1 MARNLRTEN
10 GFGQRLRATFTR
22 GDGGVIGFWM
32 IVHESSPRMPRPR
45 LFDEDEVLERAMRT
59 FWAKGYRD
67 TSVEDLVAATGV
79 RAGSL
84 YNAFPGGKHALFLA
98 ALDRYSRLVVP
109 VKLGELASDDA
120 GVPEIRAYFD
130 GLVADLTTREG
141 RAGCLMVNSA
151 VELADSNTDVAQ
163 AVTAHMR
170 RLERNAT
177 RALRNARVRDPEARA
192 KLLVATAF
200 GLMVVGKTGAS
211 REVLEAIVDSAFA
224 GLQ

>member
-1 MARNLRTEN
+1 
-10 GFGQRLRATFTR
+10 
-22 GDGGVIGFWM
+22 
-32 IVHESSPRMPRPR
+32 MPRPR
-45 LFDEDEVLERAMRT
+45 LFDEEEVLERAMRT

-98 ALDRYSRLVVP
+98 ALERYSRLVVP
-109 VKLGELASDDA
+109 VKLGELAGDAA

-151 VELADSNTDVAQ
+151 VELANDDSDVAR

-177 RALRNARVRDPEARA
+177 RALRNAGVPDPEARA
-192 KLLVATAF
+192 RLLVATAF

-211 REVLEAIVDSAFA
+211 EEVLTAIVDSALA
-224 GLQ
+224 DVQ

>member
-1 MARNLRTEN
+1 
-10 GFGQRLRATFTR
+10 
-22 GDGGVIGFWM
+22 
-32 IVHESSPRMPRPR
+32 MPRPR
-45 LFDEDEVLERAMRT
+45 LFDEDELLERAMRT

-67 TSVEDLVAATGV
+67 TSVEDLVSATGV

-98 ALDRYSRLVVP
+98 ALERYSRLVVP
-109 VKLGELASDDA
+109 VKLGELAVEDA
-120 GVPEIRAYFD
+120 GVPAIRAYFD

-151 VELADSNTDVAQ
+151 VELADSNTDVAR
-163 AVTAHMR
+163 AVTAHMQ
-170 RLERNAT
+170 RLERNAS
-177 RALRNARVRDPEARA
+177 RALRNAGVRDPEARA

-211 REVLEAIVDSAFA
+211 KEVLDTIVDSAFA
-224 GLQ
+224 GLQQ

>member
-1 MARNLRTEN
+1 
-10 GFGQRLRATFTR
+10 
-22 GDGGVIGFWM
+22 M
-32 IVHESSPRMPRPR
+32 ITHVLSPPMPRPR

-98 ALDRYSRLVVP
+98 ALERYSRLVVP
-109 VKLGELASDDA
+109 VKLGELANDAA
-120 GVPEIRAYFD
+120 GVAEIRAYFD

-151 VELADSNTDVAQ
+151 VELADADSDVAR

-177 RALRNARVRDPEARA
+177 RALRNAGTPDPEARA

-211 REVLEAIVDSAFA
+211 REVLDTIVDAAFA
-224 GLQ
+224 GLR

>member
-1 MARNLRTEN
+1 
-10 GFGQRLRATFTR
+10 
-22 GDGGVIGFWM
+22 
-32 IVHESSPRMPRPR
+32 MPRPR

-67 TSVEDLVAATGV
+67 TTVEDLVEATGV

-84 YNAFPGGKHALFLA
+84 YNAFPGGKRGMFLA
-98 ALDRYSRLVVP
+98 ALERYSRLVVP
-109 VKLGELASDDA
+109 VKLGELAAEEA

-130 GLVADLTTREG
+130 GLIADLTTEDG

-151 VELADSNTDVAQ
+151 VELGNSDSDVSR

-170 RLERNAT
+170 RLERHAS
-177 RALRNARVRDPEARA
+177 RALRNAGARDPEARA

-200 GLMVVGKTGAS
+200 GLMVVGKTNPGE
-211 REVLEAIVDSAFA
+211 EVLATIVDSAFA
-224 GLQ
+224 DLQ